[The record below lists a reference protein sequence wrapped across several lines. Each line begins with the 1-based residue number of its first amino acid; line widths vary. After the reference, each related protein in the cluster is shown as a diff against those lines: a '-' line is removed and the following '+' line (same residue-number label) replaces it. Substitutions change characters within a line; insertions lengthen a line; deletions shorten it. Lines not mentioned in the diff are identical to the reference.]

1 MTAAQRRNAVAA
13 TSSGLPTVA
22 DWLTRIES
30 LNDADLTESVR
41 GIWCGREGRA
51 VVNVDTRVNLV
62 VGWYAGRVEFAYV
75 S

>member
-1 MTAAQRRNAVAA
+1 MNPIQRRNAVAA
-13 TSSGLPTVA
+13 TSNGCPTVA

-41 GIWCGREGRA
+41 GIWCGRDGRE
-51 VVNVDTRVNLV
+51 VLNVDSRSNLV
-62 VGWYAGRVEFAYV
+62 VGWYSGRVEFAYL